1 MSDFRKRSE
10 RVVEVQGNSPEEL
23 ATRLVRILGGIGGTA
38 GEERNAR
45 TVVPIQAAGATLAEM
60 LYALTDDALD
70 AIESSPTQVLD
81 AEIAQVMM
89 AGDGVRAWGYL
100 WFGTEPQ
107 AIASPSPSGPPV
119 VTERPDGELSVR
131 VILPVSDAPI
141 GNGVSMTKA
150 EDAR

>member
-1 MSDFRKRSE
+1 MRSE
-10 RVVEVQGNSPEEL
+10 RVVEVQGSSPEEL
-23 ATRLVRILGGIGGTA
+23 ATRLIRILCGIGGRT

-60 LYALTDDALD
+60 LYALADDALD
-70 AIESSPTQVLD
+70 TIESSPTQVLD

-89 AGDGVRAWGYL
+89 TGDGVRAWGYL
-100 WFGTEPQ
+100 WFGTEPP

-119 VTERPDGELSVR
+119 VTERPDGELSAR
-131 VILPVSDAPI
+131 VTLAVSDAPV
-141 GNGVSMTKA
+141 GNGVSMAKA